1 MMLCLNPETRQAI
14 ATKPATKMDW
24 EPLVSGLQKAIGSIK
39 VAPEITFQ
47 GPDGMREALLSL
59 ADVYSQ
65 SIAPLVKVLR
75 SKTTLELKSYKMLE
89 EMTEQL
95 ESMEKSLRERADTM
109 P

>member
-1 MMLCLNPETRQAI
+1 
-14 ATKPATKMDW
+14 
-24 EPLVSGLQKAIGSIK
+24 
-39 VAPEITFQ
+39 
-47 GPDGMREALLSL
+47 MREALLSL
-59 ADVYSQ
+59 ADIYSQ
-65 SIAPLVKVLR
+65 SITPLVKVLR